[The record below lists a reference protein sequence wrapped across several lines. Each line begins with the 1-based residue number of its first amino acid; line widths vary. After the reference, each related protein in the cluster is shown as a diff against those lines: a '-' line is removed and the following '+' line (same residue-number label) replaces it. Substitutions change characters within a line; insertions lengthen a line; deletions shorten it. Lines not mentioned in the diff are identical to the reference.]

1 MIMWVVSHLEHL
13 NSSSL
18 AIMKREFFF
27 WVFLCWHD
35 ALCLFIPKYQHRI
48 VFFAFL
54 SAAQLLFIPN
64 SYFDA
69 WKELPNAVL
78 TFVRCLIFTGYKGG
92 FQTISPPSKQNES
105 LNNASLICSC
115 LVNSSVTC
123 QLFLAMQ
130 TLLLWVFLPRR
141 SDPIAFT
148 QSTLGCHFIC

>member
-1 MIMWVVSHLEHL
+1 MWVVSHLEHL

-18 AIMKREFFF
+18 ALMKGVFFF

-35 ALCLFIPKYQHRI
+35 ALCLFIPKHQHGI

-54 SAAQLLFIPN
+54 SAAQLFFIPN

-78 TFVRCLIFTGYKGG
+78 TFVMCLIFTGHKGG
-92 FQTISPPSKQNES
+92 FQTISPPSKRNES

-115 LVNSSVTC
+115 LVTTVSPPALSLNANTVIMSLSFKEV
-123 QLFLAMQ
+123 
-130 TLLLWVFLPRR
+130 
-141 SDPIAFT
+141 
-148 QSTLGCHFIC
+148 